1 MGPVCASHPSP
12 SSPPSALSPALRKTL
27 VLGSEQRSKK
37 GAGPGKIL
45 TSARGEQAELG
56 CLLPTGG
63 GSKEV
68 RLEPGKGEEPS
79 QHL

>member
-1 MGPVCASHPSP
+1 MEPVCTSHPSP

-27 VLGSEQRSKK
+27 VLGLEQSSKK
-37 GAGPGKIL
+37 GARPGKIL

-63 GSKEV
+63 DSKEV
-68 RLEPGKGEEPS
+68 GLEPGREEEPS